1 MFHQRVFSLGI
12 WKILNRCIV
21 LPSLKCPRVSHA
33 CIIFLREKYVAV
45 RLLSISFSFFPLHC
59 LGFRDVPFLRFQSR
73 DLGNTQHA
81 HSFAISKMSSRC
93 LTRWKYFY
101 VKSAWMWDCFRHH
114 LVFFHCIVLRL
125 AMCHSRVFSLGILEI
140 LKRCKV
146 LPSLKCLLGCVTR
159 GKYFYVKTAWIGNC
173 CRYQVVLF
181 LCIVSC
187 LAMCNNCVF
196 GFEMFEILNRWKVP
210 PSIKCGGSLTCV
222 FTDIV
227 FTIGILGILNWCKV
241 SPSLI
246 YPCDFLTVRLRLL
259 SISCNVV
266 I

>member
-1 MFHQRVFSLGI
+1 MSSRCLTRVKYFYMKSAWLWDCFRYHVVFFHGIVSRLAIFHCRVFSLGI
-12 WKILNRCIV
+12 LEILKRCIASS
-21 LPSLKCPRVSHA
+21 SLKC
-33 CIIFLREKYVAV
+33 LR
-45 RLLSISFSFFPLHC
+45 
-59 LGFRDVPFLRFQSR
+59 G
-73 DLGNTQHA
+73 
-81 HSFAISKMSSRC
+81 C

-114 LVFFHCIVLRL
+114 LVFFHCIVLGL

-173 CRYQVVLF
+173 CLYQVVLF

-210 PSIKCGGSLTCV
+210 PSIKCGGSLTRV

>member
-1 MFHQRVFSLGI
+1 
-12 WKILNRCIV
+12 
-21 LPSLKCPRVSHA
+21 
-33 CIIFLREKYVAV
+33 
-45 RLLSISFSFFPLHC
+45 
-59 LGFRDVPFLRFQSR
+59 
-73 DLGNTQHA
+73 
-81 HSFAISKMSSRC
+81 
-93 LTRWKYFY
+93 
-101 VKSAWMWDCFRHH
+101 
-114 LVFFHCIVLRL
+114 
-125 AMCHSRVFSLGILEI
+125 MCHRRAFSLGILEI

-187 LAMCNNCVF
+187 LAMCNNCIF